1 MITMQKMNEI
11 ADAIVL
17 LKNQITDKQAAEV
30 KVLYPEW
37 KDLVANNY
45 TAQEAGYRFVYE
57 DKLYKTLQASL
68 TFMEQWIPGQGTESM
83 YARIDETH
91 AGTLEDPIPYEG
103 NMELFNGKYYI
114 QNGIVYKCTRDSEQP
129 LYQALSDLVG
139 LYVTVVS

>member
-57 DKLYKTLQASL
+57 DKLYKTLQTSL

-103 NMELFNGKYYI
+103 NMALEESKYYI
-114 QNGIVYKCTRDSEQP
+114 QEEVIYRCTRNTDIPVYQKLSE
-129 LYQALSDLVG
+129 LVG
-139 LYVTVVS
+139 IYVEVVE

>member
-17 LKNQITDKQAAEV
+17 LKNQITDEQAVEV
-30 KVLYPEW
+30 KALYPEW
-37 KDLVANNY
+37 KDLAANNY
-45 TAQEAGYRFVYE
+45 IAQEAGYRFVHE

-103 NMELFNGKYYI
+103 NMALEEGKYYI
-114 QNGIVYKCTRDSEQP
+114 QEEVIYKCNRDTGIPVYQKLSE
-129 LYQALSDLVG
+129 LVG
-139 LYVTVVS
+139 IYVEVAG

>member
-1 MITMQKMNEI
+1 MMTIQKINEI

-17 LKNQITDKQAAEV
+17 LKNQITDEQAVEV

-45 TAQEAGYRFVYE
+45 TAQEAGYRFVHE
-57 DKLYKTLQASL
+57 GKLYKTLQASL

-103 NMELFNGKYYI
+103 NMALEEGKYYI
-114 QNGIVYKCTRDSEQP
+114 QEEVIYKCTRNTDIPVYQKLSE
-129 LYQALSDLVG
+129 LVG
-139 LYVTVVS
+139 IYVELVG